1 MSMNRL
7 PVYMDNN
14 ATTPLDPRVLAAMA
28 PYLTDKFGNA
38 GSRHHRFGREAHAA
52 VETARAQVAN
62 LLNARERDIVFT
74 SGATEANNLVIRG
87 GAGARRNKGAHIVTQ
102 VTEHKAVLD
111 PCKRLQRESDR
122 VTFLPVDR
130 HGKVSPE
137 QLAEAVSEQSVL
149 VSVMAANNETGTLQ
163 PIEAI
168 GRLCAEKGVPF
179 HTDAT
184 QAVGKIPID
193 VEELGIDFLSL
204 SGHKLYGPQGI
215 GALFVRRTRGRTPL
229 EPLFDGGG
237 QEGGLRP
244 GTLPVA
250 AIVGLGKAC
259 ELCAEH
265 MADEA
270 ARLVRLRDRLYSGIV
285 AALPGVHLNGHVRD
299 RLPGTLNL
307 GFESIEGEALV
318 MALDDVAVSP
328 GSACTSASAGPSY
341 VLTALGLSDALARAS
356 LRFSL
361 GRFNTEADVD
371 HAIKAV
377 VRAVTDL
384 RPSGRGPLAAVA

>member
-1 MSMNRL
+1 
-7 PVYMDNN
+7 MDNN
-14 ATTPLDPRVLAAMA
+14 ATTPMDPRVLAAMT
-28 PYLTDKFGNA
+28 PYFTEKFGNA
-38 GSRHHRFGREAHAA
+38 GSRHHPFGREAHAA

-62 LLNARERDIVFT
+62 LLNAREQDIIFT

-87 GAGARRNKGAHIVTQ
+87 GVGTHRNRGAHIVTQ

-111 PCKRLQRESDR
+111 PCKRLQREGCR

-130 HGKVSPE
+130 HGRISLE
-137 QLAEAVSEQSVL
+137 QVAETVTEQTAL

-163 PIEAI
+163 PIGAI
-168 GRLCAEKGVPF
+168 GRLCREKGVLF
-179 HTDAT
+179 HSDAT

-193 VEELGIDFLSL
+193 IEEMGIDFLSL

-215 GALFVRRTRGRTPL
+215 GALFVRRVRGQAPL

-259 ELCAEH
+259 ELCAEQ

-270 ARLVRLRDRLYSGIV
+270 ARLVRLRDRLYSGI
-285 AALPGVHLNGHVRD
+285 AAAFSGVHLNGHIRD

-307 GFESIEGEALV
+307 SFESIDGEALL

-361 GRFNTEADVD
+361 GRFNTEAEVD
-371 HAIKAV
+371 YAIKAV
-377 VRAVTDL
+377 VRAVATL
-384 RPSGRGPLAAVA
+384 LPTRRGLFAAVA